1 MSRDVTMVAIVGAG
15 ELGGAVAHALA
26 LNSRT
31 GRIGAIRLIDDQ
43 SSVAAGKALD
53 LRQSGPIAGF
63 DMQIDGTAD
72 LAATAGASAIV
83 LADPAGSPGEW
94 ESDAALALVRRLAKL
109 GLFQTSIV
117 ICAGAR
123 QRDLM
128 QRGFD
133 ELGLPRR
140 RVIGSAPE
148 ALASAV
154 RALVAIEARV
164 SALQVTLSVMGAPP
178 HRTLIPWADGS
189 IAGHSAG
196 TFLSPAQ
203 FQRLEKR
210 LPALWPPGPAVLG
223 TAAAQL
229 CEAVVTESPRFF
241 SAFVSLDRDNGT
253 KAPVCAW
260 PVAVGP
266 HGIEKIA
273 APTLSTR
280 DRLVIDGVLEGADK
294 RQS

>member
-1 MSRDVTMVAIVGAG
+1 MWRDVTMVAIVGAG
-15 ELGGAVAHALA
+15 ELGGAVARALA
-26 LNSRT
+26 LNNRS
-31 GRIGAIRLIDDQ
+31 GRIGAIRLIDDE
-43 SSVAAGKALD
+43 SSIAAGKALD
-53 LRQSGPIAGF
+53 LRQSGPIARF
-63 DMQIDGTAD
+63 DTRIDGTAD
-72 LAATAGASAIV
+72 LEATAGASAIV
-83 LADPAGSPGEW
+83 LADPAGSPGHEW
-94 ESDAALALVRRLAKL
+94 EGDAALPLVRRLVKL
-109 GLFQTSIV
+109 GLLHTSIV

-164 SALQVTLSVMGAPP
+164 SASQVLLSVMGAPP
-178 HRTLIPWADGS
+178 HRTLIPWEDGS

-196 TFLSPAQ
+196 TFLSAAQ
-203 FQRLEKR
+203 FQRLERR
-210 LPALWPPGPAVLG
+210 LPALWPPGPMVLG
-223 TAAAQL
+223 TAAARL

-260 PVAVGP
+260 PVTVGP

-280 DRLVIDGVLEGADK
+280 DRLVIDGALDGAE
-294 RQS
+294 

>member
-1 MSRDVTMVAIVGAG
+1 MVAIVGAG
-15 ELGGAVAHALA
+15 ELGGAVARALTVS
-26 LNSRT
+26 NRT
-31 GRIGAIRLIDDQ
+31 GRIGAIRLIDDH

-63 DMQIDGTAD
+63 DTSIDGTAD
-72 LAATAGASAIV
+72 LTAAAGASAVV
-83 LADPAGSPGEW
+83 LADPVGSPGHEW
-94 ESDAALALVRRLAKL
+94 EGDAALALMRRLTKL
-109 GLFQTSIV
+109 GIFQTSIV
-117 ICAGAR
+117 ICAGAT

-133 ELGLPRR
+133 ELGWSRR
-140 RVIGSAPE
+140 RTIGSAPE
-148 ALASAV
+148 AMASAV

-164 SALQVTLSVMGAPP
+164 SASQVMLSVMGTPP
-178 HRTLIPWADGS
+178 HRTLVPWGDGS

-210 LPALWPPGPAVLG
+210 LPGLWPPGPTVLG

-241 SAFVSLDRDNGT
+241 SAFVSLDRDSGT

-260 PVAVGP
+260 PVSVGP
-266 HGIEKIA
+266 QGIEKIA
-273 APTLSTR
+273 VPTLSTR
-280 DRLVIDGVLEGADK
+280 DRLVIDGALDGADK